1 MSKLSHSIKILLI
14 GESCVDEYVYGHCD
28 RICPEAPA
36 ICFKSN
42 GKIQSGLGMAGN
54 VMANIKSIR
63 PEFHV
68 DIITNLDS
76 TIIKRR
82 FIDKRYNSIVFR
94 QDINDSCD
102 RIDINK
108 YEYSNYDAVIFSDY
122 CKGFLQ
128 ETDIANILKR
138 IDKPSLSFIDTKKK
152 IGDFI
157 NGVSFLKINN
167 KEFTENVTDINKIKN
182 TCQIIVTKG
191 DLGAL
196 HIDKSK
202 ETLYETPKI
211 DVRDVCG
218 AGDTFLAGLVIKY
231 IETKDVSQS
240 IKFANECSSKVVSKF
255 GVSTP

>member
-1 MSKLSHSIKILLI
+1 MGNSIKILLI
-14 GESCVDEYVYGHCD
+14 GESCLDEYVYGHCD

-36 ICFKSN
+36 ICFKTN
-42 GKIQSGLGMAGN
+42 GKIESGLGMAGN
-54 VMANIKSIR
+54 VMSNIKSMR
-63 PEFHV
+63 PEFNV

-94 QDINDSCD
+94 QDINDFCN
-102 RIDINK
+102 RIEIDK

-128 ETDIANILKR
+128 EVDISNILKR
-138 IDKPSLSFIDTKKK
+138 TDKQSLSFIDTKKK

-157 NGVSFLKINN
+157 NGVNFLKINN

-191 DLGAL
+191 DRGAL
-196 HIDKSK
+196 HIDKNK
-202 ETLYETPKI
+202 EILYETPKI

-231 IETKDVSQS
+231 IETKDVPQS

>member
-1 MSKLSHSIKILLI
+1 MGNSIKILVI

-42 GKIQSGLGMAGN
+42 GKMQSGLGMAGN
-54 VMANIKSIR
+54 VMSNIKSIR

-76 TIIKRR
+76 TIVKRR

-94 QDINDSCD
+94 QDINDSCN
-102 RIDINK
+102 RIDIDK
-108 YEYSNYDAVIFSDY
+108 YQYSNYDAVIFSDY
-122 CKGFLQ
+122 CKGFLE
-128 ETDIANILKR
+128 ETDISSILKR
-138 IDKPSLSFIDTKKK
+138 IEKPSVSFIDTKKK

-157 NGVSFLKINN
+157 SGVNFLKINN
-167 KEFTENVTDINKIKN
+167 KEFTENVIDINKIKN
-182 TCQIIVTKG
+182 TCQVIVTKG
-191 DLGAL
+191 ELGAL
-196 HIDKSK
+196 HIDKYK
-202 ETLYETPKI
+202 ETIYETPKI
-211 DVRDVCG
+211 EVRDVCG

>member
-1 MSKLSHSIKILLI
+1 MGNSIKILLI

-36 ICFKSN
+36 ICFKTNS
-42 GKIQSGLGMAGN
+42 KIESGLGMAGH
-54 VMANIKSIR
+54 VMSNIKSMR
-63 PEFHV
+63 PEFNV

-94 QDINDSCD
+94 QDINDFCN
-102 RIDINK
+102 RIEIDK

-128 ETDIANILKR
+128 ETDISNILKR
-138 IDKPSLSFIDTKKK
+138 IEKPCLSFIDTKKK

-157 NGVSFLKINN
+157 NGVDFLKINN

-196 HIDKSK
+196 HIDKNK

-218 AGDTFLAGLVIKY
+218 AGDTFLAGLVIKH
-231 IETKDVSQS
+231 IETKDISQS